1 MKKQDE
7 TTKLNIENFFKRQNE
22 NNYIKT
28 TNVNILLN
36 RVRLDKKRDF
46 RKKFLLALI
55 LVSSISALILY
66 LNI

>member
-7 TTKLNIENFFKRQNE
+7 TTKLGIENFYKRQSE

-36 RVRLDKKRDF
+36 RVRLDKKRDI
-46 RKKFLLALI
+46 RKKFLFSLI